1 VRPPPGEQPAKG
13 FTWDDYE
20 GVQDDEDAS
29 GEDDGGW
36 GVVKSRK
43 SQSSSFIP
51 YLRYKGEFLGPNKT
65 ASEEATT
72 SDPQPLT
79 KKQRQNAQRREALK
93 EVKREREA
101 QQQAALAS
109 HKRELERARVAEK
122 STTSKRTGSRFDSLG

>member
-1 VRPPPGEQPAKG
+1 MMVV
-13 FTWDDYE
+13 
-20 GVQDDEDAS
+20 GVSLKAEKVSPLILYPLQ
-29 GEDDGGW
+29 
-36 GVVKSRK
+36 
-43 SQSSSFIP
+43 
-51 YLRYKGEFLGPNKT
+51 YLRYKRGVRTSFLGPNKT

-109 HKRELERARVAEK
+109 HKRELEHARVAEK